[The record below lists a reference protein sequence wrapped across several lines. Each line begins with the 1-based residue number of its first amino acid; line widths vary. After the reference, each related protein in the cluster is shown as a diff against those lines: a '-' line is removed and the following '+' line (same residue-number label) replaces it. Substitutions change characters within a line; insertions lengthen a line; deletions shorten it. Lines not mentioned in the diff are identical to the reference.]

1 MYANSSTEKP
11 TRQSQARRLGAI
23 VSQLKRAC
31 IYFDPTAIAF
41 SRLMGRRRRSFF
53 CLNANA
59 VSPTILIPK
68 KNKKTKKL
76 NLPIPQKTR
85 RMTQTPQS
93 FVGFVFLHFFF
104 LVFFFWFL
112 VNETTLDW
120 DQAPLPTLSPSLL
133 FSLAFVFFFYNSKFL
148 FLGLLSMGY
157 GRLAHWLLA
166 LNYA

>member
-1 MYANSSTEKP
+1 
-11 TRQSQARRLGAI
+11 
-23 VSQLKRAC
+23 
-31 IYFDPTAIAF
+31 
-41 SRLMGRRRRSFF
+41 
-53 CLNANA
+53 
-59 VSPTILIPK
+59 
-68 KNKKTKKL
+68 
-76 NLPIPQKTR
+76 
-85 RMTQTPQS
+85 MTQTPQS
-93 FVGFVFLHFFF
+93 FVGFVFLHFFS
-104 LVFFFWFL
+104 FFWFL